1 MLTKRGRLTRD
12 VLVLR
17 LLRVVIAADDWPDGR
32 AGEAGFPEPRERF
45 DRPIEQVAI
54 IDGLWR
60 TPLGKTDSFEGR
72 YYRLT
77 DSPAL
82 PSRSKAASVDH
93 HR

>member
-1 MLTKRGRLTRD
+1 LLTKRGRLTRD

-54 IDGLWR
+54 FI
-60 TPLGKTDSFEGR
+60 
-72 YYRLT
+72 
-77 DSPAL
+77 
-82 PSRSKAASVDH
+82 
-93 HR
+93 